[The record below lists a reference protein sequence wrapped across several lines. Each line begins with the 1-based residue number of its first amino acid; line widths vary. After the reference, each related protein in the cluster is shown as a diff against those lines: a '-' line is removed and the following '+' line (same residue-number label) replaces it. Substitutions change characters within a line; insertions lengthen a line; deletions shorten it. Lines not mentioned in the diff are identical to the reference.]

1 MNPRDYIIAKQ
12 IAWAEENGLRLTGS
26 AGDRGRKVYT
36 STLKSNLFNPLN
48 ARTRRDLENGD
59 GGELVG
65 KKGNPAK
72 IQALHSSS
80 ALGINVFD
88 YWRGSPDLSPIVS
101 SCGLPRGG
109 KTEVGDVRFEQ
120 KFPIENC
127 FRFSPNL
134 DVVIALENSRYKA
147 IAIECKFT
155 EAYSSRHHG
164 GVDSKYF
171 ENDDIWSDLSS
182 TRELAQSISQDD
194 DLFHFLHAAQ
204 LVKHILGLNR
214 EFGHSSYRLLYL
226 WYDALGEPGF
236 LHRQETERFAAIVR
250 SDGVDF
256 HESTYQDLIVRLAR
270 YRKDNEDYVTYIT
283 QRYL

>member
-12 IAWAEENGLRLTGS
+12 IAWAEERGLRLMGS
-26 AGDRGRKVYT
+26 AGKRGRRAYT
-36 STLKSNLFNPLN
+36 STLKSNLFMTLG
-48 ARTRRDLENGD
+48 ALTQRDLESGD

-65 KKGNPAK
+65 ANGNPAK

-88 YWRGSPDLSPIVS
+88 YWRGSPDLSPILS

-109 KTEVGDVRFEQ
+109 KTVIGDIRFEQ
-120 KFPIENC
+120 QFSIESR

-134 DVVIALENSRYKA
+134 DVVIALEKGRYKA

-164 GVDSKYF
+164 GVDLKYF
-171 ENDDIWSDLSS
+171 ENDEIWHGLSS
-182 TRELAQSISQDD
+182 TRKAAESISPED

-204 LVKHILGLNR
+204 LIKHILGLNR
-214 EFGHSSYRLLYL
+214 KFGHARYRLLYL
-226 WYDALGEPGF
+226 WYDALGEPGDQ
-236 LHRQETERFAAIVR
+236 HRQELKRFAEIVR

-256 HESTYQDLIVRLAR
+256 HESTYQELIVRLAR
-270 YRKDNEDYVTYIT
+270 YREDHEDYVTYLT
-283 QRYL
+283 RRYL

>member
-1 MNPRDYIIAKQ
+1 MDPRDFIIAKQ
-12 IAWAEENGLRLTGS
+12 IAWAEERSLKLTGS
-26 AGDRGRKVYT
+26 AGERGRKGYT
-36 STLKSNLFNPLN
+36 STLESNLFIPLN
-48 ARTRRDLENGD
+48 AQTRRDLENGD

-65 KKGNPAK
+65 KNGNPAK

-101 SCGLPRGG
+101 SCGLRHGG
-109 KTEVGDVRFEQ
+109 KTVVADVRFEQ
-120 KFPIENC
+120 QFSIENR

-134 DVVIALENSRYKA
+134 DVVIVLENSRYKA

-171 ENDDIWSDLSS
+171 ENDDIWRDLSS
-182 TRELAQSISQDD
+182 TREIAQSISPDD
-194 DLFHFLHAAQ
+194 NLFHFLHAAQ
-204 LVKHILGLNR
+204 LIKHVLGLNR
-214 EFGHSSYRLLYL
+214 EFGHAHYRLLYL
-226 WYDALGEPGF
+226 WYDALGEPGYQ
-236 LHRQETERFAAIVR
+236 HRQEIARFAAIVR

-256 HESTYQDLIVRLAR
+256 HESTYQELLLRLTR
-270 YRKDNEDYVTYIT
+270 YREDNEDYVTYLT
-283 QRYL
+283 RRYL